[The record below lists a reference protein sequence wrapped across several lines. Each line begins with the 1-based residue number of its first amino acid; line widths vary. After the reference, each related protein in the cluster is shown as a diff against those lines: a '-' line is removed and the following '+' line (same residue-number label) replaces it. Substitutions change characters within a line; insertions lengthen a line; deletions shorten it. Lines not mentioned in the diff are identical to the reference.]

1 MANVDTTMAL
11 DQASTDSVRL
21 VIEQASDGV
30 ILRVFEMTGGL
41 GPLADLAA
49 NEMETRNLDY

>member
-1 MANVDTTMAL
+1 MAL

-21 VIEQASDGV
+21 VIEQASDDV

-41 GPLADLAA
+41 GPFADLAA
-49 NEMETRNLDY
+49 TEMETCNLDY